1 MAFGTSVISFT
12 GNAEMEVGG
21 EYAVYSEERNAD
33 SLSKA
38 ICAAEERCRDK
49 CWQRAL
55 MEHALSFKWDNSIA
69 VHRTE
74 LGNLVG

>member
-1 MAFGTSVISFT
+1 
-12 GNAEMEVGG
+12 
-21 EYAVYSEERNAD
+21 
-33 SLSKA
+33 
-38 ICAAEERCRDK
+38 
-49 CWQRAL
+49 